1 MTTANFIKFFI
12 NALYLLIERVFSN
25 LEYQWEKDFPED
37 YVMEHTAKT
46 HAHLHSLSVHD
57 ELVNNPASGLTS
69 NNASVLE
76 QSPEPTD
83 QKPLD
88 RWFLEQRGNKRVPKR
103 LDIANEVLVTSGGP
117 LKMTGNIT
125 LINEEGHV
133 THANSLNL
141 CRCGASKN
149 RPFCDDKHLDIEF
162 FDSGAV
168 EQLSGWEPVHRPQ
181 TITVTCVK
189 NGPLKFRGY
198 LRIYN
203 KKGQQ
208 CITMDGA
215 LCRCGKSSKKP
226 FCDNK
231 QDCKNC

>member
-1 MTTANFIKFFI
+1 MEDATKAYMKP
-12 NALYLLIERVFSN
+12 LSWPDSDP
-25 LEYQWEKDFPED
+25 LETKPESSPD
-37 YVMEHTAKT
+37 LDRPTV
-46 HAHLHSLSVHD
+46 
-57 ELVNNPASGLTS
+57 
-69 NNASVLE
+69 
-76 QSPEPTD
+76 PEPEAEKPESTD
-83 QKPLD
+83 EKALD

-103 LDIANEVLVTSGGP
+103 LDVANELLVISGGP

-125 LINEEGHV
+125 LINEDGSV
-133 THANSLNL
+133 THANSLSL

-149 RPFCDDKHLDIEF
+149 RPFCDDQHLEIEF

-168 EQLSGWEPVHRPQ
+168 TQLSDWMPVTRPQ

-198 LRIYN
+198 LRIFN
-203 KKGQQ
+203 KKGQE
-208 CITMDGA
+208 CITMSGA

-231 QDCKNC
+231 HGCAC